1 MFERTR
7 AFFAAVTGAG
17 SKLPVVPP
25 PKVGKAQVSF
35 PGYVK
40 SVKPSTAALKK
51 NDLRLAN
58 TDLLETYRLG
68 ATTDAV
74 IRDLTQVSPD
84 LSTAVSSFLRVG
96 IPEFYTAM
104 AYNPDGS
111 FNVEATALALQ
122 ILARMDLL
130 PDYTTGFAQVS
141 TIRSLSESLGKEL
154 IQGGGCS
161 LEVVLDKSRL
171 PSRFQPIPVS
181 SIEFYEDGKGLKP
194 AQVLSGTRVDLDQPT
209 FIYTSVDQSLLTA
222 YANSPI
228 ESAIQPVLAS
238 MTFLNDLRRVCARH
252 VYPRYDLQI
261 DEEKLRAR
269 IPPAIAVDAD
279 KLAAYLNNVVV
290 SVENIINT
298 LGVEDALVHFDFLS
312 VSYIDGGSNDVPSTF
327 STVKEIYDSKVATG
341 AKALP
346 SILGHSSASQNVAST
361 ETMLFMMTANGLVR
375 LKLQEVFSKAMTLAV
390 RLFGLDVTVKFQF
403 APIDLRPASELEAF
417 SAMKQS
423 RILEQLSL
431 GFITDEE
438 ACLMLTGQLP
448 PAGYEPK
455 MGTMFRSQSSGT
467 SGNPYSGTSGGDGGG
482 ALNQNLKPKTP
493 QQPKGPAQ
501 KK

>member
-7 AFFAAVTGAG
+7 SFFAAVTGAG

-25 PKVGKAQVSF
+25 PKVSKGQVSF

-40 SVKPSTAALKK
+40 SVTPSSAALKK
-51 NDLRLAN
+51 NDLSLAN
-58 TDLLETYRLG
+58 TDLVATYRLG
-68 ATTDAV
+68 TKTDQV

-96 IPEFYTAM
+96 IPEFYTAV

-111 FNVEATALALQ
+111 FNREATALALQ
-122 ILARMDLL
+122 LLARMDLL
-130 PDYTTGFAQVS
+130 PDYTTGFAQIA

-154 IQGGGCS
+154 IQGGACA

-181 SIEFYEDGKGLKP
+181 SIEFYEDAKGLRP
-194 AQVLSGTRVDLDQPT
+194 MQVLSGTRIDLDQPT
-209 FIYTSVDQSLLTA
+209 FIYTSLDQSLLSA
-222 YANSPI
+222 YASSPI

-252 VYPRYDLQI
+252 VYPRYDITI
-261 DEEKLRAR
+261 DEEKLRTRVTPDVA
-269 IPPAIAVDAD
+269 AD
-279 KLAAYLNNVVV
+279 PEKLAAFLNGIVA
-290 SVENIINT
+290 SVETVING
-298 LGVEDALVHFDFLS
+298 LGVEEALVHFDFLS
-312 VSYIDGGSNDVPSTF
+312 VSYIEGGSNDVPSTF

-361 ETMLFMMTANGLVR
+361 ETMLFMMTANGMVR
-375 LKLQEVFSKAMTLAV
+375 LKLQEVLSKALTLSV

-403 APIDLRPASELEAF
+403 DSIDLRPASELEAF
-417 SAMKQS
+417 KAMKQS
-423 RILEQLSL
+423 RVLDQLSL
-431 GFITDEE
+431 GFITDDE
-438 ACLMLTGQLP
+438 ACLALTGQLTP
-448 PAGYEPK
+448 VGYEPK
-455 MGTMFRSQSSGT
+455 TGTMFRAQSSG
-467 SGNPYSGTSGGDGGG
+467 SGGNPYSGTSTGDGGG
-482 ALNQNLKPKTP
+482 ALNQNLKPKAP
-493 QQPKGPAQ
+493 QAPKGPVQ
-501 KK
+501 K